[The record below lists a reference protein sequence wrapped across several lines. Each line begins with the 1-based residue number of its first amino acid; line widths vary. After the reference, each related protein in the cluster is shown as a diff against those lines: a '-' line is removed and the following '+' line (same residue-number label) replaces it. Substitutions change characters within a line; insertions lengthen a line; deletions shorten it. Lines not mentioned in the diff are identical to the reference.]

1 MKKIL
6 LGFLLSS
13 FTLSAAENLQ
23 FSGTLIAPPTCTV
36 NNEETIEIGFGD
48 VAIEKIDGVNYTTLI
63 GLNVY
68 CNYPG
73 RNHQMTL
80 TIGGA
85 ISDFNPAAI
94 ETDVDGLGVE
104 IKQNGQPFTIND
116 VLSVEELTFPLLEA
130 VPVKKSGA
138 SLKDGSFEA
147 WATIKVEYQ

>member
-63 GLNVY
+63 GLYVY
-68 CNYPG
+68 
-73 RNHQMTL
+73 
-80 TIGGA
+80 
-85 ISDFNPAAI
+85 
-94 ETDVDGLGVE
+94 
-104 IKQNGQPFTIND
+104 
-116 VLSVEELTFPLLEA
+116 
-130 VPVKKSGA
+130 
-138 SLKDGSFEA
+138 
-147 WATIKVEYQ
+147 ATIPAGTTK